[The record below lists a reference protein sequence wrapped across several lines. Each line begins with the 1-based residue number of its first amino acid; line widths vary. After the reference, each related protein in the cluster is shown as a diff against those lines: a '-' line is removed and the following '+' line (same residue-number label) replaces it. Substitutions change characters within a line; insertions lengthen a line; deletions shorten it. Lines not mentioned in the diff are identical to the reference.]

1 MLSSKRLNA
10 FHPNVS
16 LPYVVLQKWLIE
28 VQWIYFIYTIFHFKF
43 LLYIHNQLLVSN
55 GAAGPRGG
63 RGMREA
69 AGTEGSQWMVEPHP
83 PGRPRPHSS
92 YPDRGLVPPA
102 EQVGAEDRGA
112 DRRAGR
118 LDISRSKAS
127 HSFTVK

>member
-1 MLSSKRLNA
+1 MTSSKHLNA
-10 FHPNVS
+10 FHHNAS
-16 LPYVVLQKWLIE
+16 LPYVVLLKWLIE
-28 VQWIYFIYTIFHFKF
+28 VQWIYFKYTVFHFKF

-63 RGMREA
+63 RGRREA

-83 PGRPRPHSS
+83 PGRPRPHS
-92 YPDRGLVPPA
+92 PHPGRGIVPLA
-102 EQVGAEDRGA
+102 EQVGAEDRRA

>member
-1 MLSSKRLNA
+1 MGEKKVRVWDFIKGLGLRQIQESTVKKTTL
-10 FHPNVS
+10 
-16 LPYVVLQKWLIE
+16 
-28 VQWIYFIYTIFHFKF
+28 YFIYTVFHFKF

-63 RGMREA
+63 RGRREA

-83 PGRPRPHSS
+83 PGRPRPHSP
-92 YPDRGLVPPA
+92 YPDRDIVPLA
-102 EQVGAEDRGA
+102 EQVGAEDRRA

>member
-1 MLSSKRLNA
+1 M
-10 FHPNVS
+10 
-16 LPYVVLQKWLIE
+16 
-28 VQWIYFIYTIFHFKF
+28 
-43 LLYIHNQLLVSN
+43 LLYIHKQLQVSN
-55 GAAGPRGG
+55 GTAGPRGG
-63 RGMREA
+63 RGRREA

-83 PGRPRPHSS
+83 PDRPRPHSP
-92 YPDRGLVPPA
+92 YPDRGIVPLT